1 MYHLLDLFKRNIK
14 LFCRKKTNKQN
25 FLPGSVWPRATTES
39 KFAGGF
45 LNDELSAVIV
55 CSLPKATSFFKK
67 EILSFIYLNYT
78 LNSY

>member
-1 MYHLLDLFKRNIK
+1 MYHLLDLFKRKIK
-14 LFCRKKTNKQN
+14 LFYKKKKQN

-67 EILSFIYLNYT
+67 ERLSFLFENYIKFLLKT
-78 LNSY
+78 